1 MRRAVIALVVAA
13 GTIVPTLAANVW
25 LFGCCALPFHR
36 VMHGIAPLCHMA
48 MSQSF
53 NDRSDQTTTAPAPT
67 QSAQRLDSELTQRAS
82 FPVTSRSSSVASST
96 PAAYRSYIALGA
108 VRCDSDVGLNT
119 ILSTFII

>member
-1 MRRAVIALVVAA
+1 MRRGVIALVVAA
-13 GTIVPTLAANVW
+13 TTIVPTLAANVW

-36 VMHGIAPLCHMA
+36 VMHGITPLCHMA
-48 MSQSF
+48 MSQD
-53 NDRSDQTTTAPAPT
+53 DRPDQTTTAPAPT
-67 QSAQRLDSELTQRAS
+67 QPAQRLDTELPQRVS
-82 FPVTSRSSSVASST
+82 FPITPRSSSAASST

>member
-48 MSQSF
+48 MSPES
-53 NDRSDQTTTAPAPT
+53 SDQTTTAPAPA
-67 QSAQRLDSELTQRAS
+67 QPAQRLDSELTQRVS
-82 FPVTSRSSSVASST
+82 FVVASRSSSVASST

-108 VRCDSDVGLNT
+108 VRCDSDVGLHT
-119 ILSTFII
+119 ILSTFLI